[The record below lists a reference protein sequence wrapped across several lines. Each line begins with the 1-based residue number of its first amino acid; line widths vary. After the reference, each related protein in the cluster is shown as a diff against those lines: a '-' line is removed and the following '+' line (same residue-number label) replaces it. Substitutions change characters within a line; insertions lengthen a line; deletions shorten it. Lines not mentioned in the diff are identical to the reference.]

1 MNQSEKKFFRPVLVL
16 IVLIVLASVIY
27 IFSSYQSEKSVTDH
41 ASGDSLNIIPE
52 QKKDKTE
59 SDAAKNVP
67 KTFKVKFKTNE
78 DIRREYGR
86 LEVVYLFS
94 GKRYEGAVVSIGE
107 YYTIVTIGGV
117 VKIPMNEVRSR
128 DIIK

>member
-41 ASGDSLNIIPE
+41 ASGGSLNIIPE
-52 QKKDKTE
+52 QEKTE
-59 SDAAKNVP
+59 IDAAKNVP
-67 KTFKVKFKTNE
+67 KTLKVKFKTNE

>member
-52 QKKDKTE
+52 QEKNKTE
-59 SDAAKNVP
+59 IDAAKNVP
-67 KTFKVKFKTNE
+67 KTLKVKFKTNE

-94 GKRYEGAVVSIGE
+94 GKRYEGAVVSIGD